1 MTTCTQTLM
10 GLSHQKISCACKKMK
25 ETGSKLFKNLS
36 IIFVAI
42 FFVGCAHQPQLPK
55 QSHLLEKELLSMN
68 ADISEAEANKLSKEM
83 TAFSLK
89 LKQQYDLVSPPLFH
103 NFLVNIGVKKRG
115 LCWQFAYDMLKHV
128 KTLHLQS
135 FDYYIGGANINDYW
149 QEHNTLV
156 VTCKGCR
163 FEDGVLLDPWRNS
176 GILYFSKLKNDKN
189 YSWKQRGG
197 LRN

>member
-1 MTTCTQTLM
+1 ME
-10 GLSHQKISCACKKMK
+10 
-25 ETGSKLFKNLS
+25 ETGLKLFKNIS
-36 IIFVAI
+36 VVFVAI
-42 FFVGCAHQPQLPK
+42 FFIGCTHQPRPPM
-55 QSHLLEKELLSMN
+55 QSHLLEKQLLSMN
-68 ADISEAEANKLSKEM
+68 TKVSKEEAKKLSKEM

-89 LKQQYDLVSPPLFH
+89 LKKQYDLVSPPLFQ

-115 LCWQFAYDMLKHV
+115 LCWQFAYDMLEHV
-128 KTLHLQS
+128 KTLQLES

-156 VTCKGCR
+156 VTCKGCN
-163 FEDGVLLDPWRNS
+163 FDDGVLLDPWRNS
-176 GILYFSKLKNDKN
+176 GILYFSKLKDDKN